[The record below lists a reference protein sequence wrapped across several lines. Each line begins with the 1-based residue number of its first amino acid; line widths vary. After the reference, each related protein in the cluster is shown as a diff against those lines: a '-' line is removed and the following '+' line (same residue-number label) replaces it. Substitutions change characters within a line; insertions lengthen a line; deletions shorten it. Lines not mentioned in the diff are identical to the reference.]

1 MNKLKKHLEKTLLEN
16 PAITIKNSVTWDLP
30 LITYDVTFKR
40 EKRSKMDI
48 LMKMMLHTFEQADIR
63 RAANLSELL
72 LVEELFIEDLLK
84 NMQRMGLITLENQ
97 VYRLTLKGQNQ
108 LKDGIIAEEMDEEST
123 TISYSVTHDEFWSE
137 TSATLSETNGD
148 FPAFRYAKQEASEKM
163 TVARL
168 LQMLKEKV
176 EVIEEDG
183 FQTEVAVVTN
193 FSEQKVEHIPCV
205 EFQLYNKEQEIFF
218 ARVWNTELQ
227 RWDEQLEK
235 EIEDKEM
242 VEWREKWKAIE
253 EVDATEK

>member
-1 MNKLKKHLEKTLLEN
+1 MNELKKHLEKTLLEN
-16 PAITIKNSVTWDLP
+16 PAISIKNSVICHLP
-30 LITYDVTFKR
+30 LITYYVTFKR

-48 LMKMMLHTFEQADIR
+48 LMKMMLHTFEQAEIR

-72 LVEELFIEDLLK
+72 LVEELFIEDLLMK
-84 NMQRMGLITLENQ
+84 MQRMGLIKLEKQ
-97 VYRLTLKGQNQ
+97 VYRLTLKGQKQ

-123 TISYSVTHDEFWSE
+123 TVSYSVTHDEFWPE
-137 TSATLSETNGD
+137 TSATLETTGD
-148 FPAFRYAKQEASEKM
+148 FPDFRYAKQEASEKM
-163 TVARL
+163 TEARL
-168 LQMLKEKV
+168 LDVLKEKE

-205 EFQLYNKEQEIFF
+205 EFQLYNKEQDIFF
-218 ARVWNTELQ
+218 VRVWNTELQ

-242 VEWREKWKAIE
+242 VEWREKWKAVD
-253 EVDATEK
+253 EVEIAE

>member
-16 PAITIKNSVTWDLP
+16 PANTIKNSVTWHLP

-48 LMKMMLHTFEQADIR
+48 LMKMMLHTFEQAEIR

-84 NMQRMGLITLENQ
+84 KMQRMGLIKLEKQ
-97 VYRLTLKGQNQ
+97 VYRLTLKGQKQ

-123 TISYSVTHDEFWSE
+123 TVSYSVTHDEFWPE
-137 TSATLSETNGD
+137 TSATIETTGD
-148 FPAFRYAKQEASEKM
+148 FPDFRYAKQEASEKM
-163 TVARL
+163 TEARL
-168 LQMLKEKV
+168 LDVLKEKE

-183 FQTEVAVVTN
+183 FQTEVAVLTN

-205 EFQLYNKEQEIFF
+205 EFQLYNKEQDIFF

-242 VEWREKWKAIE
+242 VEWREKWKAE
-253 EVDATEK
+253 ELEEIAK

>member
-16 PAITIKNSVTWDLP
+16 PAITIKNSVTWHLP

-48 LMKMMLHTFEQADIR
+48 LMKMMLHAFEQAEIR

-84 NMQRMGLITLENQ
+84 KMQRMGLIKLENQ
-97 VYRLTLKGQNQ
+97 IYRLTLKGGNQ

-137 TSATLSETNGD
+137 TSATLPETNED
-148 FPAFRYAKQEASEKM
+148 LPAFRYTKQEASEKM
-163 TVARL
+163 TEARL
-168 LQMLKEKV
+168 LDVLKEKE
-176 EVIEEDG
+176 EVIEVDG

-242 VEWREKWKAIE
+242 VEWREKWKAEDQVEI
-253 EVDATEK
+253 AK

>member
-1 MNKLKKHLEKTLLEN
+1 MNELKKHLEKTLLEN
-16 PAITIKNSVTWDLP
+16 PAISIKNSVIWHLP

-48 LMKMMLHTFEQADIR
+48 LMKMMLHTFEQAEIR

-72 LVEELFIEDLLK
+72 LVEELFIEDLLMK
-84 NMQRMGLITLENQ
+84 MQRMGLIKLEKQ
-97 VYRLTLKGQNQ
+97 VYRLTLKGQKQ

-123 TISYSVTHDEFWSE
+123 TVSYSVTHDEFWPE
-137 TSATLSETNGD
+137 TSATLETTGD
-148 FPAFRYAKQEASEKM
+148 FPDFRYAKQEASEKM
-163 TVARL
+163 TEARL
-168 LQMLKEKV
+168 LDVLKEKE

-205 EFQLYNKEQEIFF
+205 EFQLYNKEQDIFF
-218 ARVWNTELQ
+218 VRVWNTELQ

-242 VEWREKWKAIE
+242 VEWREKWKAVD
-253 EVDATEK
+253 EVEIAE